1 MKTLASRIARLATR
15 ARESVCPHTIASAVR
30 SMSAELD
37 PEAIAALVALLGHT
51 HDAKDSVRGALLRY
65 GESAEGSLRAVAAD
79 SSHAALLLE
88 EMAFR
93 DRLLQVG
100 CF

>member
-1 MKTLASRIARLATR
+1 MKTVASRIAKLSTR

-30 SMSAELD
+30 AMTAELD
-37 PEAIAALVALLGHT
+37 PEAIPALVALLGHT
-51 HDAKDSVRGALLRY
+51 HDAKGSVLRALLRY
-65 GESAEGSLRAVAAD
+65 GDSAEASLRAVAKD
-79 SSHAALLLE
+79 SPLAALALE